1 MVFVLQKIGV
11 KKMEFLSKKLV
22 KDEKFENRIKLI
34 CSYNY
39 ANCKIKQGRIIS
51 IKKTNISFIELHKII
66 IKISNYAFLIIY
78 YDKDNL
84 FLYDRSMPISLKVL
98 NCY

>member
-39 ANCKIKQGRIIS
+39 ANCKIKQGS
-51 IKKTNISFIELHKII
+51 
-66 IKISNYAFLIIY
+66 
-78 YDKDNL
+78 
-84 FLYDRSMPISLKVL
+84 
-98 NCY
+98 